1 MSPPLGW
8 NTTMPPQVVKTAP
21 VKPTGKKGSK
31 ATKRGNAGKKPAASK
46 NLITTREQ
54 VLATPLGELP
64 ELMKRIDASKFLYD
78 VDEHIADSGK
88 YKGEKV
94 LRLLLTT
101 PDGVKHPQYLDVGI
115 DLGDALTYDPMQVVY
130 AMLYATENR
139 EHMKRGKRAS
149 APAS

>member
-1 MSPPLGW
+1 
-8 NTTMPPQVVKTAP
+8 MPAQVVKTAP

-31 ATKRGNAGKKPAASK
+31 ANKRGNAGKKPAAAK

-64 ELMKRIDASKFLYD
+64 ELMKRIDASKFVYP
-78 VDEHIADSGK
+78 VDEHIAESGK
-88 YKGEKV
+88 YKDEKI
-94 LRLLLTT
+94 LRLLIKT
-101 PDGVKHPQYLDVGI
+101 PDGVQHPLYIDTGI
-115 DLGDALTYDPMQVVY
+115 DFGDAVVFDPMQVVY
-130 AMLYATENR
+130 AALYAIENR